1 MSIGRG
7 KGSARGCGSAA
18 GLELSLVLVR
28 SLGARRR
35 GSGSVLSSDAEQ
47 RLRDPSPPACAQSSG
62 CTLTLTPIFPAGLPA
77 GARALPVL
85 GIPEGSWDAPR
96 PQRTSRA
103 PLPGA
108 GVPSLAPPRPR
119 PSSAPGPAPSTAP
132 SSVSPPPLSCSP
144 HAAAREP
151 GAHAGERS
159 NAGHPRLPSLLP
171 SIIHPSPWRPIFS
184 SRFISVKQG

>member
-1 MSIGRG
+1 MPHFPTCETGIGRG

-35 GSGSVLSSDAEQ
+35 GSGSVLSSDAEP

-96 PQRTSRA
+96 PQRASRA

-108 GVPSLAPPRPR
+108 RVPSLAPPRPR
-119 PSSAPGPAPSTAP
+119 PLLCPRPRPLHCPLLCVPPTPQLQSPRGGAGARRTCRGAQQRRPP
-132 SSVSPPPLSCSP
+132 PPPLP
-144 HAAAREP
+144 
-151 GAHAGERS
+151 
-159 NAGHPRLPSLLP
+159 P
-171 SIIHPSPWRPIFS
+171 SIHHPSFPLEAYF
-184 SRFISVKQG
+184 